1 MCALEQERRYKAL
14 TSGTT
19 TIESCLNLN
28 LTEHLNSEV
37 GLGTITSLETAKAWL
52 HNSFLF
58 QRLKRNPAHYAL
70 GKGQN
75 QTWEQR
81 LDDLVAES
89 VEDLRKSDLVKTT
102 ENGVG
107 HISALEATEYGEI
120 MSRVCPFGFILLR
133 RCLPGSLQYYIRYST
148 VSVNLEFRITN

>member
-1 MCALEQERRYKAL
+1 MCSSDKEQHYKAL

-19 TIESCLNLN
+19 TIESCLHLN

-37 GLGTITSLETAKAWL
+37 GLGTITSLETAKSWL

-58 QRLKRNPAHYAL
+58 QRLKRNPSHYAL
-70 GKGQN
+70 GKDQN

-89 VEDLRKSDLVKTT
+89 VNSLCDADLVTT
-102 ENGVG
+102 ERNRAGQ
-107 HISALEATEYGEI
+107 ISALAATELGEI
-120 MSRVCPFGFILLR
+120 MSRVSLSDRFVR
-133 RCLPGSLQYYIRYST
+133 RTQG
-148 VSVNLEFRITN
+148 